1 MSPKEHRRA
10 RLEKDIAW
18 LEARLADVQRDK
30 QRVPYIAVLAIL
42 AIPAW
47 MVAGFGAAL
56 GLLACVAMLMG
67 IGFYIVG
74 GHTADYRGRLD
85 AARRELDELADATLP
100 RE

>member
-18 LEARLADVQRDK
+18 LEARLADVHRDK
-30 QRVPYIAVLAIL
+30 QRVPYVAVLGIL

-74 GHTADYRGRLD
+74 GHIADYSERLD
-85 AARRELDELADATLP
+85 TARDELARL
-100 RE
+100 